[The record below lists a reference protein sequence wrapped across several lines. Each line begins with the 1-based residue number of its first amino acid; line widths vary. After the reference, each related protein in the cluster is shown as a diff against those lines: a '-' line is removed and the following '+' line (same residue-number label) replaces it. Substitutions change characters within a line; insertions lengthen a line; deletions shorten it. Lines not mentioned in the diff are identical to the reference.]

1 MAMRPPVGAPTL
13 NRRTR
18 ILLIAA
24 GVLVLLLLGGSRLI
38 TLYVDWLWF
47 GEVGYRNVFTTIIF
61 TRILQ
66 FLLGAVLIGGAVALS
81 LWIAYRFR
89 PVFVP
94 VSGPED
100 PIARYRTVIISRLRL
115 FGIGIPLLVGLIA
128 GLAAQGDWET
138 VQQFLHST
146 ALGVT
151 HPQLGNDQSV

>member
-47 GEVGYRNVFTTIIF
+47 GEVGYRSVFTTIIF

-66 FLLGAVLIGGAVALS
+66 FLLGAVLIGGLVALVAVDR
-81 LWIAYRFR
+81 LPVPPGLRAGVGPGRPDR
-89 PVFVP
+89 PVP
-94 VSGPED
+94 HGDHLRGCGCSGS
-100 PIARYRTVIISRLRL
+100 ASRCSS
-115 FGIGIPLLVGLIA
+115 A
-128 GLAAQGDWET
+128 
-138 VQQFLHST
+138 
-146 ALGVT
+146 
-151 HPQLGNDQSV
+151 